1 MLKIRH
7 IYKRDDKLS
16 DIVDIRK
23 FILLFLTFA
32 LFFLGVGSGI
42 GYYWVAKAF
51 RGQIIANSRGETLG
65 KFLSKKEKKP
75 ISNVYHKKTE
85 VIKDIDNYSW
95 SVPTVV
101 SPFVGYGCRPGQHN
115 NAYINSMQF
124 RANQELIM
132 PKPVNTYRIFL
143 TGGSTAF
150 SSGAPSQ
157 DRTIA
162 AFLSQIINEGLSTS
176 MNMTYE
182 VFTMATPAWAST
194 HERIII
200 ENRLSEFEPDVVIS
214 FSGNNDVHW
223 GAEGRNIFWFRSYA
237 DEFYYQLLNKA
248 YTISMFKEMH
258 DVVQIQSEKVS
269 PSFVADRLEKNIKLS
284 AYALSL
290 HKIPYIFCLQPTLAV
305 TKKPL
310 TQFEAR
316 PIKKRSDRKEYFR
329 QCYEEIDKHLS
340 KLQLANFTYINLS
353 NIFDE
358 RSDNE
363 DLFLDSYHFGDKGN
377 EIIAGQMYRQ
387 IKPIIVSSKQ
397 FSARQQ

>member
-7 IYKRDDKLS
+7 TYKRHDKLN
-16 DIVDIRK
+16 DIGDIMK
-23 FILLFLTFA
+23 FSLIFLAFS
-32 LFFLGVGSGI
+32 LFFLGVGGGI
-42 GYYWVAKAF
+42 GYYWIAKAF
-51 RGQIIANSRGETLG
+51 RRQIIVYSQAETLG
-65 KFLSKKEKKP
+65 KLLNREQKKA
-75 ISNVYHKKTE
+75 ISHAYHKKTE

-95 SVPTVV
+95 SVPIVI
-101 SPFVGYGCRPGQHN
+101 SPFVGHGCRPGQHN

-162 AFLSQIINEGLSTS
+162 AYLSQIINEDLSTS
-176 MNMTYE
+176 TNMTYE

-223 GAEGRNIFWFRSYA
+223 GAQGRNIFWFRSYA
-237 DEFYYQLLNKA
+237 DEFYYQLLNMV
-248 YTISMFKEMH
+248 YTISMSKKMP

-269 PSFVADRLEKNIKLS
+269 PSLVADRLEKNIKLS

-290 HKIPYIFCLQPTLAV
+290 QEIPFIFCLQPTLAF
-305 TKKPL
+305 TKKAL
-310 TQFEAR
+310 THVGTQQTN
-316 PIKKRSDRKEYFR
+316 KSDWKEYFR
-329 QCYEEIDKHLS
+329 ECYEEIDEHLS

-353 NIFDE
+353 NILDE
-358 RSDNE
+358 RSDDE
-363 DLFLDSYHFGDKGN
+363 ELFLDSYHFGDKGN
-377 EIIAGQMYRQ
+377 EIIAGQIYRQ
-387 IKPIIVSSKQ
+387 IKSIIISSKP
-397 FSARQQ
+397 FSMRQQ